1 MKSFRGCPLLVYGLI
16 DSVAIRRQAG
26 GARNSGR
33 VCCSLP
39 SGCLWLVYSC
49 LQDGAQVLHPCSWS
63 MGRSSPAH
71 VHFLATR
78 SAAHLSSRVSHSCAR
93 PGNSWEVISSFCI
106 WLYSY
111 NCICMRD
118 SSGGCYF
125 QRSWPPRLCYGTFDG
140 KTLVHIK

>member
-49 LQDGAQVLHPCSWS
+49 LQDGAQVFHPCSWS
-63 MGRSSPAH
+63 MGRSSLAH

-78 SAAHLSSRVSHSCAR
+78 LQHTWVQGCLTAVHVLEALERLFLPSAFDYIHTTVSVCGTPPVAAISNALDLPDSVMAHSMGKH
-93 PGNSWEVISSFCI
+93 
-106 WLYSY
+106 LY
-111 NCICMRD
+111 
-118 SSGGCYF
+118 
-125 QRSWPPRLCYGTFDG
+125 T
-140 KTLVHIK
+140 